1 MIMTDANEVR
11 RRDKA
16 ITDVNR
22 FFCVILISA
31 AFGSAAATPE
41 TATYHNQDYGFTI
54 EIPCDW
60 VHLPEDTVYEE
71 GVAYPTWKFEPKDT
85 SFPALNVLI
94 SDYKAFGIAGQITER
109 GIQAAIDSARLM
121 GAKDSDVEVIA
132 SSYDP
137 NTKTYT
143 QVIDFQIQDVG
154 TIRSANMMVFGR
166 YFLAGLT
173 YMDLVDDWSYSAH
186 IRETVLGSFVF
197 DAGYRYDPHAPDDS
211 AAAQGR
217 AIGRLFGRLV
227 FAVLLVSTIMAVL
240 RRCIG
245 RHRA

>member
-85 SFPALNVLI
+85 SFPALNVLV

-109 GIQAAIDSARLM
+109 GIQAAINSARLM
-121 GAKDSDVEVIA
+121 GAKDSEVEVIT

-137 NTKTYT
+137 DHKIYT
-143 QVIDFQIQDVG
+143 QVVDFQIQGGCEKNCVNGHGIVKLSDRKG
-154 TIRSANMMVFGR
+154 ILWT
-166 YFLAGLT
+166 
-173 YMDLVDDWSYSAH
+173 
-186 IRETVLGSFVF
+186 
-197 DAGYRYDPHAPDDS
+197 
-211 AAAQGR
+211 
-217 AIGRLFGRLV
+217 
-227 FAVLLVSTIMAVL
+227 
-240 RRCIG
+240 G
-245 RHRA
+245 RHRNN